1 MYYCD
6 WNMVIGAD
14 IQILQS
20 VGNSG
25 TPISFALNI
34 RLSTSAAN
42 YTYFL
47 AFPAEADHWL
57 GLILRFCYRVQRRD
71 HLAICATEERGLVLK
86 RKLKIYVGSRQKCA
100 CCYSLLKNNQDK
112 NVLIR
117 HNSSEFYE
125 FILVFYP
132 T

>member
-34 RLSTSAAN
+34 RLSTSAAK
-42 YTYFL
+42 YTYFFL
-47 AFPAEADHWL
+47 AFPQLKQIIGWDLFCDFVTECNDEIISPFARRRNVAWFSKESSRFMSDL
-57 GLILRFCYRVQRRD
+57 GKNA
-71 HLAICATEERGLVLK
+71 LAAIV
-86 RKLKIYVGSRQKCA
+86 Y
-100 CCYSLLKNNQDK
+100 
-112 NVLIR
+112 
-117 HNSSEFYE
+117 
-125 FILVFYP
+125 
-132 T
+132 